1 MDDLVARFR
10 AGEEAAVREVHQR
23 YAGAVRTVAR
33 SQLSD
38 PELISEVV
46 QQTFIKAWRASSS
59 FEPGREFAPWLY
71 AIARRTTIDVIRREG
86 RQAHTTVDEEQEAE
100 PGTSE
105 SFEHVWERWEVRRA
119 VDELPAG
126 EREVVRMSNLEGFTH
141 EEVAMRLGV
150 PIGTVKSRSARA
162 YRRLASSLRH
172 LDLFANQT
180 GVAHVEGGE
189 AQ

>member
-38 PELISEVV
+38 PELIAEVV
-46 QQTFIKAWRASSS
+46 QQTFIKAWRASAS

-71 AIARRTTIDVIRREG
+71 AIARRVTIDVIRRES
-86 RQAHTTVDEEQEAE
+86 RQPLSSVDDEQEPAE
-100 PGTSE
+100 QST
-105 SFEHVWERWEVRRA
+105 SFERVWEMWEVRRA
-119 VDELPAG
+119 VDELPEG
-126 EREVVRMSNLEGFTH
+126 EREVVRRSTLEGFTH
-141 EEVAMRLGV
+141 EEVAAQLGV
-150 PIGTVKSRSARA
+150 PVGTVKSRSARA
-162 YRRLASSLRH
+162 YRRLASSLGH
-172 LDLFANQT
+172 LEIFANQS
-180 GVAHVEGGE
+180 GIPHVEGGE